1 MLRGEH
7 IRRKLYASYVG
18 ISENLRSS
26 SFRFTS
32 SEKTN
37 TLPGCIKGLKGES
50 KLQRRYLD
58 IKKQEGNYEQ
68 RLFSFKCNQQ
78 CTPDVF
84 KKGK

>member
-18 ISENLRSS
+18 IFKNLRTC

-32 SEKTN
+32 SENRN
-37 TLPGCIKGLKGES
+37 TLPGSIKGLKGES